1 MAVES
6 PGDGESSSSPEPY
19 NQPMSDFIKAATLSD
34 VPPGFPVPVTVGGKK
49 LALYNVDGE
58 IYATAEHCTHAEYSL
73 CDGDIE
79 GCTIVCPLHYASFDI
94 KTGAVIDPP
103 ACDDLKTYE
112 TKVEGDDIFVAV
124 D

>member
-1 MAVES
+1 MPRASVA
-6 PGDGESSSSPEPY
+6 PY
-19 NQPMSDFIKAATLSD
+19 NHAMAEFVKVATLSD
-34 VPPGFPVPVTVGGKK
+34 VPEGFPVPVTVGGKQ
-49 LALYNVDGE
+49 LALYNLAGE

-112 TKVEGDDIFVAV
+112 TKVEGDDVFVAV
-124 D
+124 DG